1 MDDAATLATRGLCF
15 ALISLNLT
23 PNACAILCAI
33 GASLQS
39 FMPTIQYSDGLQIF
53 WFLFSVNGGS
63 NGGGEYNGG
72 WGGPYKAW
80 TGWSG
85 SG

>member
-33 GASLQS
+33 GA
-39 FMPTIQYSDGLQIF
+39 I
-53 WFLFSVNGGS
+53 NGGS